1 MSALRRSAV
10 TDEFLGI
17 WADGALSDVPGRFC
31 CGDVWG
37 EGGSVNVP
45 VLEECSLSEFVWDQT
60 FTNFLSLE
68 M

>member
-17 WADGALSDVPGRFC
+17 WADGALSDVPGWVC

-45 VLEECSLSEFVWDQT
+45 VLGECSLSEFV
-60 FTNFLSLE
+60 
-68 M
+68 